1 MSALLRRR
9 QDGFTLVEL
18 LVTVVIL
25 GLLAAIAVPALLS
38 QRQKGAK
45 AAMAS
50 ELSTLRT
57 AQEARGVENNPRYTA
72 NLALLKPEGYSRND
86 DVTVHIVLTD
96 GDNAYVACVQH
107 DIVDEWLAYSSVAE
121 TTAWSPVDCAA
132 P

>member
-1 MSALLRRR
+1 MTALRRR

-18 LVTVVIL
+18 LVTVMVL
-25 GLLAAIAVPALLS
+25 GLLAAIAVPTLMS
-38 QRQKGAK
+38 QRQKAAK
-45 AAMAS
+45 AAMAA
-50 ELSTLRT
+50 ELRSLRT
-57 AQEARGVENNPRYTA
+57 AQEARSVENNPRYTA
-72 NLALLKPEGYSRND
+72 NFALLKAEGFNRSD
-86 DVTVHIVLTD
+86 SMTVHVVLTD